1 MDAAPALI
9 DTNIFGY
16 VFDAKEPR
24 KRRISRELLAK
35 CWRGEVRY
43 AVLVQNLAE
52 FAVVMTEKVTHP
64 MPEHD
69 VQNFIRTIVSFDGWT
84 KLSYSG
90 STIQKALEIRSS
102 HSLHFWDALIVATMQ
117 EHGIC
122 CVYSEDR
129 NLKRVPSISV
139 INPYDTSDT

>member
-1 MDAAPALI
+1 MDATPALI
-9 DTNIFGY
+9 DTNIFAY

-43 AVLVQNLAE
+43 AVSVQNLAE
-52 FAVVMTEKVTHP
+52 FAVVVTEKVSHP

-69 VQNFIRTIVSFDGWT
+69 VQNFISTIVSFDGWT

-90 STIQKALEIRSS
+90 STIQKALEIRSG

-129 NLKRVPSISV
+129 DLKRVPAISV
-139 INPYDTSDT
+139 INPYDTDDA